1 MAETK
6 GTGLKKETAAAL
18 ATLLG
23 PTIVVPILF
32 LLIEKDEFVRFW
44 AMQSVVTSV
53 VLFVIFWV
61 IGIFAFTIVLAPLV
75 AFINGVLMLLGFLL
89 WLLFVYKAWQ
99 GEMWVAPLVGKIAQ
113 NLLKKAK

>member
-1 MAETK
+1 MK
-6 GTGLKKETAAAL
+6 NGTGLKKETAAAI

-44 AMQSVVTSV
+44 AMQSVVTSAL
-53 VLFVIFWV
+53 LFIIFWG

-75 AFINGVLMLLGFLL
+75 GFINGALMLLGFIL
-89 WLLFVYKAWQ
+89 WLLYVYKAWQ
-99 GEMWVAPLVGKIAQ
+99 GERWVAPVVGGIAEK
-113 NLLKKAK
+113 LLKNAK